1 MNRRDFL
8 GSVAGPLAL
17 PASLFAAGIDAPPKR
32 NSPLKQGVTRGV
44 FAPGSTLEDCCRN
57 ASRLGITGFDFVDNP
72 ADWPILRKYGLVVSM
87 YRLDFG
93 GGQRGGGGRGAQG
106 PPGWNAINQKEA
118 TGAYLTALH
127 AGIDQAAENE
137 VPNILL
143 MSGTRKPLT
152 DEEGADNAVA
162 FLNQVK
168 AHAEDKG
175 VTLCMELIN
184 STGNQGPLNY
194 MFDHFAWG
202 RNVMSRVDS
211 PRVKILYDVY
221 HAQLMEGN
229 IVQTIRDNIQWIGHF
244 HTGGV
249 PGRHE
254 LDETQELNYRF
265 IAQAIADLNFQ
276 GYVTH
281 EWTPAPGN
289 DPIASLEKCVGI
301 VNAGSL
307 DAPVQHAA
315 KN

>member
-1 MNRRDFL
+1 VAAAPL
-8 GSVAGPLAL
+8 GLAEL
-17 PASLFAAGIDAPPKR
+17 SSPARARAPVRPEAR
-32 NSPLKQGVTRGV
+32 LKQGVTRSV
-44 FAPGSTLEDCCRN
+44 FAPSSSFEDCCRD
-57 ASRLGITGFDFVDNP
+57 AARLGVRGFDFVNNP
-72 ADWPILRKYGLVVSM
+72 ADWPILKKFGLALSM

-93 GGQRGGGGRGAQG
+93 GGQRGGGGRGAPG

-118 TGAYLTALH
+118 TGTYLTALH
-127 AGIDQAAENE
+127 AGIDQAAENGI
-137 VPNILL
+137 PNIILL
-143 MSGTRKPLT
+143 SGTRRPLT

-162 FLNQVK
+162 FCNQVK

-184 STGNQGPLNY
+184 STGNAGPLNY

-202 RNVMSRVDS
+202 RNVVSRVNS
-211 PRVKILYDVY
+211 PRVKILYDIF

-265 IAQAIADLNFQ
+265 IAQAIADLNFA
-276 GYVTH
+276 GYITH
-281 EWTPAPGN
+281 EWSPAPGN
-289 DPIASLEKCVGI
+289 DPIASLSKVMGI
-301 VNAGSL
+301 IDGGPPAL
-307 DAPVQHAA
+307 QHKA
-315 KN
+315 N